1 MRNSHSEDGFTLLE
15 ILIVV
20 SIIVAL
26 MALLASNFGAAK
38 NEADIKIAAMQLKR
52 VEQALEF
59 YRLDAGRY
67 PSTEQGLEALVRAPA
82 IEPIPDRYRRGG
94 YLKSDQLDDPWK
106 NPLHYENP
114 GQNNTYAFDLASWGP
129 DGVEGG
135 EGDNADIVNWD
146 TGTVD

>member
-1 MRNSHSEDGFTLLE
+1 MTNAHNDDGFTLLE

-20 SIIVAL
+20 TIIVGL
-26 MALLASNFGAAK
+26 MAILATNYRGVSRD
-38 NEADIKIAAMQLKR
+38 ADLKLTMTQLKR

-67 PSTEQGLEALVRAPA
+67 PSTEQGLEALIHAPT
-82 IEPIPDRYRRGG
+82 IEPIPRRYRPEG
-94 YLKSDQLDDPWK
+94 YLNADLLVDAWQ
-106 NPLHYENP
+106 NPLYYEYP

-135 EGDNADIVNWD
+135 EGVNADIVNWD
-146 TGTVD
+146 TGTVN

>member
-1 MRNSHSEDGFTLLE
+1 MRKSHNEEGFTLLE

-26 MALLASNFGAAK
+26 MAILATNYRGVGRD
-38 NEADIKIAAMQLKR
+38 ADIKLTTTQLKR

-67 PSTEQGLEALVRAPA
+67 PSTEQGLKALVREPTT
-82 IEPIPDRYRRGG
+82 EPIPRRYRPGG
-94 YLKSDQLDDPWK
+94 YLTSELLVDPWQ
-106 NPLHYENP
+106 NPLYYESP

-129 DGVEGG
+129 DGLEGG
-135 EGDNADIVNWD
+135 DGDNADIVNWD